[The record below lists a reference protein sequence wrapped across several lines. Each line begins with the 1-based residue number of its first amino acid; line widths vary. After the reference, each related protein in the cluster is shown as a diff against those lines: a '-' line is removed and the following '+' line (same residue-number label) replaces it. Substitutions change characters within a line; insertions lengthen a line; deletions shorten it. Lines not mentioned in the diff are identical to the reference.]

1 MRKSFG
7 AEIEPSPDVRGVRGC
22 CKVRIASTEAFD
34 MASRLK
40 VRPAMVSSRRHRDDA
55 FAC

>member
-1 MRKSFG
+1 
-7 AEIEPSPDVRGVRGC
+7 
-22 CKVRIASTEAFD
+22 VRIASTEAFD